1 MVIYKQLRIIASVV
15 FIGSVFYTIS
25 AEGVKASS
33 AESKST
39 SSGTVSEMPAMPSIS
54 SISSPAMPAISAPT
68 IGSSFYTPGEISSTK
83 SSAGT
88 TSSKQ
93 TPPEAKTTSQSLSA
107 ATDINTSSLTPLGQN
122 SLSSSVTASDLS
134 LLDNAGLLSSFYSS
148 LNTRPTTNA
157 ASTGT
162 LLTNILQQLD
172 ELKKENKSVISD
184 PQTNKNTGVTNNTA
198 ARNDSTTPGILRFRV
213 NGYDILATCRTI
225 YFSDRESN
233 GSFLLTGDR
242 KYVSNGNTHD
252 ETFYLLFKA
261 TGSAGVSTQ
270 YIVKPAVVQDYV
282 NKYSFIYQ
290 LAQKNNLSAT
300 KTGNLITM
308 RLNEPSYNMDLL
320 IDIGNKKTVNE

>member
-1 MVIYKQLRIIASVV
+1 LVIYKQLRIIASVV
-15 FIGSVFYTIS
+15 FIVSVFFTVS

-33 AESKST
+33 SKNKST
-39 SSGTVSEMPAMPSIS
+39 SSDTVSEMPSMPAIS
-54 SISSPAMPAISAPT
+54 AVSSPSMPVISAPT

-88 TSSKQ
+88 TSSQQ
-93 TPPEAKTTSQSLSA
+93 TTPETKTTSQSLSA
-107 ATDINTSSLTPLGQN
+107 ATDINTASLTPLGQN
-122 SLSSSVTASDLS
+122 NLSSSVTASDLS

-148 LNTRPTTNA
+148 LNTQPTTNA

-162 LLTNILQQLD
+162 LLTNILQQLN
-172 ELKKENKSVISD
+172 ELKQENKTVITGS
-184 PQTNKNTGVTNNTA
+184 QTNKNSDVANSPS
-198 ARNDSTTPGILRFRV
+198 ARKDSTTPCILRFRV

-242 KYVSNGNTHD
+242 KYVSNRNTHD
-252 ETFYLLFKA
+252 ETFYLLFNA
-261 TGSAGVSTQ
+261 TGSAGVSLQ

-290 LAQKNNLSAT
+290 LAQKNDLSAV

-308 RLNEPSYNMDLL
+308 RLNEPAYNMDLL
-320 IDIGNKKTVNE
+320 IDIGNKKP